1 MIETIAFLL
10 VHGAEDRHDLV
21 PLERQ
26 LGVEFVL
33 EFNFQSHG
41 GSSEVCF
48 LTTEKGH
55 GFHGSRVGFG
65 HTVTDFLVA
74 LTVAEPLGDDF
85 FIPCIQQTAFAGQHI
100 LQIRVGNIQ
109 FRREKFCD
117 AAVAVVLL

>member
-10 VHGAEDRHDLV
+10 IHGAENRHDFV
-21 PLERQ
+21 PFERQ
-26 LGVEFVL
+26 LGIKFVL
-33 EFNFQSHG
+33 DFNFQPHG
-41 GSSEVCF
+41 GSTEVSF
-48 LTTEKGH
+48 LATEKGH

-74 LTVAEPLGDDF
+74 LTVEEPLGDDF
-85 FIPCIQQTAFAGQHI
+85 LIPCIQQTAFAGQHI